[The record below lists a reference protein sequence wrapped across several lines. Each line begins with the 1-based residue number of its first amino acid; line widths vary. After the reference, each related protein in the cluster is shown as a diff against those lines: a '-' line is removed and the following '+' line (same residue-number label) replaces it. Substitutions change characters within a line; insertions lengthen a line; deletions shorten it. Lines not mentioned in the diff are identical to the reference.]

1 MNILKNIEETVKMGN
16 EALEKQIK
24 LQTLTG
30 FSIDVLIDL
39 FAKGYTLKCP
49 ETISERSIE
58 KMADRYKEGYNDCNR
73 DWEKKIEGAIN
84 KLHNKEKELEN
95 SISEEE
101 REQYSDA
108 MISYELMDIAIR
120 TSELQDILKK
130 G

>member
-1 MNILKNIEETVKMGN
+1 MWIYKGIKEVVEMGN
-16 EALEKQIK
+16 EALEKEIK

-30 FSIDVLIDL
+30 YPIDVLIDL

-49 ETISERSIE
+49 EINLERSME
-58 KMADRYKEGYNDCNR
+58 TMADRYKEGYNQANC
-73 DWEKKIEGAIN
+73 DWEKKIHKAID
-84 KLHNKEKELEN
+84 KLYNKEKELQN

-101 REQYSDA
+101 REMYSDA

-120 TSELQDILKK
+120 TSELQNLLKK